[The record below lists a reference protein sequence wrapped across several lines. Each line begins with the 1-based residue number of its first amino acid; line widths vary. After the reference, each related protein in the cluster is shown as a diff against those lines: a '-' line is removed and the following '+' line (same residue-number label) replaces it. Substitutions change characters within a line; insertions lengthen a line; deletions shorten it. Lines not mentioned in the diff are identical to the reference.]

1 MEMLDN
7 GVGCRFCQQNVVAG
21 TLTIKL
27 CQYTLLITIYSM
39 ASFNVNFLMAFMLLF
54 QPSELQQGQQMRRI
68 QPISISSYQNEGWT
82 MRMAWLL
89 LNRWK
94 MFNAKSDGS
103 LQFGFEMKQY
113 NFGDELAEFG
123 EAHIH
128 HIFPYSSLIL
138 YTNSDITRFPPGILF
153 PISFNKLIFPK
164 LVFLRIWHLR

>member
-1 MEMLDN
+1 MLDN

-113 NFGDELAEFG
+113 ISTILVTNQQNLVK
-123 EAHIH
+123 HISTIYFLTLH
-128 HIFPYSSLIL
+128 LSFTPILISPDSHLVYYS
-138 YTNSDITRFPPGILF
+138 LF
-153 PISFNKLIFPK
+153 PSTN
-164 LVFLRIWHLR
+164 